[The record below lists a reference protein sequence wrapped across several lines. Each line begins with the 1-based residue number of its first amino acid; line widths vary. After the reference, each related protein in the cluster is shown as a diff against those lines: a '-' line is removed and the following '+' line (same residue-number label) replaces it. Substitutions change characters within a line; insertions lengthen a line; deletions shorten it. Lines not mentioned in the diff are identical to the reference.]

1 MNRFARSVDAL
12 SEWSGRFSAWMFFT
26 IGLFITYEVVMR
38 YVFTAPTVWV
48 DEVSRVMQIWAAY
61 LGAAYVLKH
70 RKMITIEVILK
81 DPSSIRRRMADTLA
95 IIMLLVFVVPAVYFG
110 FQLWLKS
117 TLAGH
122 TTDSF
127 LGSPKWL
134 THASV
139 WIGLGLLALQSIVEL
154 YRVWFA
160 GIQPGDYDQI
170 ADSH

>member
-1 MNRFARSVDAL
+1 MNRLIRSVDAL
-12 SEWSGRFSAWMFFT
+12 SEWSGRLSAWMFFL
-26 IGLFITYEVVMR
+26 IAFFITYEVIMR

-48 DEVSRVMQIWAAY
+48 DEVCRIMQVWAAY
-61 LGAAYVLKH
+61 LGASYVFKH
-70 RKMITIEVILK
+70 RQMITIEVILK
-81 DPSSIRRRMADTLA
+81 DPASIGRRLAETLA
-95 IIMLLVFVVPAVYFG
+95 IIMLLIFAITASYYG

-139 WIGLGLLALQSIVEL
+139 WMGLGLLVLQSVVEL
-154 YRVWFA
+154 YRIWFI
-160 GIQPGDYDQI
+160 GINDDDAEPIY
-170 ADSH
+170 

>member
-1 MNRFARSVDAL
+1 MNRLIRTVDTL
-12 SEWSGRFSAWMFFT
+12 SDWSGRVSAWMFFT
-26 IGLFITYEVVMR
+26 IGLFVTYEVVMR
-38 YVFTAPTVWV
+38 YVFTAPTIWV
-48 DEVSRVMQIWAAY
+48 DEVSRVMQVWAAY
-61 LGAAYVLKH
+61 LGAAYVFKH

-81 DPSSIRRRMADTLA
+81 DASTIKRRLAETLA
-95 IIMLLVFVVPAVYFG
+95 IIMLLIFVVPACYFG

-139 WIGLGLLALQSIVEL
+139 WLGLGLLALQSVVEL
-154 YRVWFA
+154 YRIWSIDNQSRDDDPLAEVR
-160 GIQPGDYDQI
+160 
-170 ADSH
+170 